1 MNSTA
6 RAIRP
11 KQVAD
16 ILGIGIA
23 TVWRWAKTREDFP
36 KARHLSARCTVFDLQ
51 EIIQWRDA
59 QVAQFAK
66 LSTCPKNA

>member
-1 MNSTA
+1 MQSPA

-11 KQVAD
+11 QQVAD
-16 ILGIGIA
+16 LLGIGIA

-36 KARHLSARCTVFDLQ
+36 KARRLSARCTVFDVQ

-59 QVAQFAK
+59 QMVQSRQISDTQKSA
-66 LSTCPKNA
+66 

>member
-11 KQVAD
+11 KQVAE
-16 ILGIGIA
+16 ILGIGLA
-23 TVWRWAKTREDFP
+23 TVWYWAKTREDFP
-36 KARHLSARCTVFDLQ
+36 KARYLSARCTVFDVQ

-59 QVAQFAK
+59 QVAQVASSATTK
-66 LSTCPKNA
+66 KNP